1 MKERSDWKRAP
12 PRRQPPLTYSRKQ
25 ASHDI
30 VNFTPSLSRCAMATS
45 NLGRFFKERSLHSSD
60 RQVRHR
66 PACGGSHRALRVA
79 HEESLSPVYRL
90 KANIS
95 LADGVDDW
103 FLAERYR
110 LAAEDTYNG
119 ISELVAEF
127 ATGDEEGRELAVL
140 RETLDS
146 LADDQRRSKP
156 SQREIT
162 EASDTQRS
170 VITTSRATES
180 TASPTDGHAPIAE
193 AQGSQAKLAYRR
205 DLEQSEPSANA
216 EGQQPK

>member
-1 MKERSDWKRAP
+1 LEAGTAASAATTNLFAQTSKPRHRELHTKSLALRNGDEQSRSVLQRA
-12 PRRQPPLTYSRKQ
+12 
-25 ASHDI
+25 
-30 VNFTPSLSRCAMATS
+30 
-45 NLGRFFKERSLHSSD
+45 LHSSD